1 MNTSLSS
8 LSVAKTFILIA
19 GSALLLGATQ
29 VARAADA
36 APSAAT
42 ATPPSA
48 ANATPAPRKE
58 ARAPVAAPDPAG
70 TAVARKGESLQKLI
84 ARSMG
89 NLPFKPE
96 ILRDAMI
103 QKNPAA
109 FKNGKP
115 ESLIVGSVLKLPT
128 MEDFRR
134 YIPAVAA
141 VCVEGDGTDGARAD
155 ATADPRKGWVRFP

>member
-29 VARAADA
+29 VARALDA
-36 APSAAT
+36 EPSATTTMLA
-42 ATPPSA
+42 SA
-48 ANATPAPRKE
+48 SPAPAAPRKQ
-58 ARAPVAAPDPAG
+58 ARAPAAAPDPSG
-70 TAVARKGESLQKLI
+70 NAVARKGESLQKLI

-96 ILRDAMI
+96 ILREAMI

-134 YIPAVAA
+134 FIPAVAA

>member
-29 VARAADA
+29 LAHAADA
-36 APSAAT
+36 
-42 ATPPSA
+42 PPSA
-48 ANATPAPRKE
+48 AGATPTSAATPAPRKD
-58 ARAPVAAPDPAG
+58 ARTAVAPDPSG

-96 ILRDAMI
+96 ILREAMI

-115 ESLIVGSVLKLPT
+115 ESMIVGSVLKLPT

>member
-1 MNTSLSS
+1 MNTSLSP
-8 LSVAKTFILIA
+8 LFLAKTFVLIA

-36 APSAAT
+36 AA

-48 ANATPAPRKE
+48 ALATPAPRKE

-70 TAVARKGESLQKLI
+70 TAVAKKGEPLQKLI
-84 ARSMG
+84 ARSLG

-115 ESLIVGSVLKLPT
+115 ESLIVGSVLQLPT
-128 MEDFRR
+128 MGDFRR
-134 YIPAVAA
+134 FIPAVAA
-141 VCVEGDGTDGARAD
+141 VCVEGEGTDGGARAD
-155 ATADPRKGWVRFP
+155 AAADPRKGWVRLP